1 MAVDTELM
9 PARIWSFEHP
19 TALASREMSDAVA
32 LDSVHEHLALGV
44 AATIAV
50 AAEAEITVAKDCGN
64 HDKGDDV
71 LKASVVAEE
80 AVVAVGHHAH
90 EGGAVYASVLQQGGK
105 HRGKTVVR
113 GSRARVRK
121 SENRSLILSH
131 IEISFTLR
139 SNIAP

>member
-1 MAVDTELM
+1 M
-9 PARIWSFEHP
+9 PR
-19 TALASREMSDAVA
+19 AVA
-32 LDSVHEHLALGV
+32 IWVLKCETSWKIELQNCCPL
-44 AATIAV
+44 
-50 AAEAEITVAKDCGN
+50 EAEITVAEDCGN

-105 HRGKTVVR
+105 HRGKAVVR

-121 SENRSLILSH
+121 SEDRSLILSH
-131 IEISFTLR
+131 IEINFTLR
-139 SNIAP
+139 STIAP